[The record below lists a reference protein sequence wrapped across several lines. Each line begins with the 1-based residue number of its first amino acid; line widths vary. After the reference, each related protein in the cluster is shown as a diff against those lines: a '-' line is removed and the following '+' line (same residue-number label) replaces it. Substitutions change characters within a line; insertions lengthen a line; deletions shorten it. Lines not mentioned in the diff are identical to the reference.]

1 MDYAWNGPK
10 ICPLNG
16 VVFVLEGVYS
26 KKISYNDDG
35 TNMVYDNNLKKCP
48 VTYIK
53 ILKYMYIMYK
63 RFISP
68 FYCKWK
74 RTQKWNI

>member
-1 MDYAWNGPK
+1 MHEMGQKYLPQ
-10 ICPLNG
+10 NG

-26 KKISYNDDG
+26 MMISYNNVC

-68 FYCKWK
+68 FYYKCK